1 VAVTTSLWWS
11 QKNGDYS
18 VMRWPVLTVTI
29 KYEHDVVV
37 ARQRARQIAGLLGFD
52 SQDQSRIATAVS
64 EIARNAFN
72 YAEGGRVEFQVED
85 EATQQSL
92 LIEVKDQ
99 GPGIAELES
108 VLQGQYRSATGMGLG
123 IMGARRLM
131 DVCEISSSRG
141 SGTSVLMKKNL
152 PKRAPVV
159 TAERLRALAGQ
170 LASERPQSLLEE
182 MQQQNGE
189 LLRLLD
195 ELRRRQDDLERLNR
209 ELEDTN
215 LGVIALYSELD
226 EKASAL
232 RRADEMKSRFLSNMS
247 HEFRT
252 PLNSIIALTQLLL
265 SRSDGDLTEEQDKQ
279 VSFIRKGATALL
291 EMVGDLLDLAKIE
304 AGKVE
309 VNPSEFTVENL
320 FSALRGV
327 FRPML
332 ANKAVE
338 LIFEEP
344 GGIPALSTDEGKVS
358 QILRNFISNA
368 LKFTER
374 GEVRVRALLAAEG
387 DAVTFYVADTG
398 IGIAAADQPR
408 IFEEFAQVENP
419 LQRHAKGTGLGLPL
433 CRSLAR
439 LLGGDVAVE
448 SEIGVGST
456 FSVTIPARYSEREK
470 EPRAPAK
477 GKRLETPRSESRL
490 LLIDDDESARYLIKK
505 MLGRSPWLVD
515 EAASGEE
522 GIRMALEARPNLI
535 LLDLKMPGLSGFE
548 TLSRL
553 KNDPQTSETP
563 VVVVTSQTLT
573 SRECEDLMISACA
586 ILSKEGLSQEGLL
599 EAILR
604 ATGMRNKEAKA
615 GISAKS
621 RVKGNDE

>member
-1 VAVTTSLWWS
+1 
-11 QKNGDYS
+11 
-18 VMRWPVLTVTI
+18 MRWPILTVTI

-37 ARQRARQIAGLLGFD
+37 ARQRARQIAGLLEFD
-52 SQDQSRIATAVS
+52 AQDQSRIATAVS

-72 YAEGGRVEFQVED
+72 YAKGGRVEFQVEG
-85 EATQQSL
+85 EAAQQSL
-92 LIEVKDQ
+92 LIEIKDQ
-99 GPGIAELES
+99 GPGIAELDN

-131 DVCEISSSRG
+131 DACEISSSRG

-152 PKRAPVV
+152 PKRAPIV
-159 TAERLRALAGQ
+159 TGERLRALAGQ

-215 LGVIALYSELD
+215 LGVIALYADLD

-252 PLNSIIALTQLLL
+252 PLNSIMALTQLLL
-265 SRSDGDLTEEQDKQ
+265 NRSDGDLTVEQEKQ
-279 VSFIRKGATALL
+279 VSFIRKGAAALL
-291 EMVGDLLDLAKIE
+291 EMVSDLLDLAKIE
-304 AGKVE
+304 AGIVE
-309 VNPSEFTVENL
+309 VHPSEFTVENL
-320 FSALRGV
+320 FGALRGV

-332 ANKAVE
+332 SNKAVN
-338 LIFEEP
+338 LIFEEV
-344 GGIPALSTDEGKVS
+344 GEIPALRTDEVKIT
-358 QILRNFISNA
+358 QILRNLISNA

-374 GEVRVRALLAAEG
+374 GEVRVRAALAAEG
-387 DAVTFYVADTG
+387 EDVTFYVSDTG
-398 IGIAAADQPR
+398 IGIAAADQLR
-408 IFEEFAQVENP
+408 IFEEFTQVENP

-456 FSVTIPARYSEREK
+456 FSATIPVRYSEREK

-477 GKRLETPRSESRL
+477 GERLETSRSESRL

-505 MLGRSPWLVD
+505 MLGRSPWKVD

-553 KNDPQTSETP
+553 KNDPLTSETP

-573 SRECEDLMISACA
+573 SAEAEDLMGSARA

-599 EAILR
+599 EAIMR
-604 ATGMRNKEAKA
+604 ATGVRNKEANA

-621 RVKGNDE
+621 RVKVNDER

>member
-1 VAVTTSLWWS
+1 
-11 QKNGDYS
+11 
-18 VMRWPVLTVTI
+18 MRWPVLTVTI

-37 ARQRARQIAGLLGFD
+37 ARQRARQIAGLLEFD
-52 SQDQSRIATAVS
+52 AQDQSRIATAVS

-72 YAEGGRVEFQVED
+72 YAEGGRVEFQVEG

-131 DVCEISSSRG
+131 DACEISSSRG

-152 PKRAPVV
+152 PKRAPIV
-159 TAERLRALAGQ
+159 TAERMRALASQ

-195 ELRRRQDDLERLNR
+195 ELRRRQDDLERLNH

-226 EKASAL
+226 DKASAL

-252 PLNSIIALTQLLL
+252 PLNSIMALTQLLI
-265 SRSDGDLTEEQDKQ
+265 SRSDGDLTEEQEKQ
-279 VSFIRKGATALL
+279 VSFIRKGAAALL

-309 VNPSEFTVENL
+309 VQPAEFTVENL

-332 ANKAVE
+332 ANKAVD

-344 GGIPALSTDEGKVS
+344 SGIPALRTDEKKVT

-374 GEVRVRALLAAEG
+374 GEVRVSALLAAEG
-387 DAVTFYVADTG
+387 DDVTFYVSDTG
-398 IGIAAADQPR
+398 IGIAAADQLR
-408 IFEEFAQVENP
+408 IFEEFTQVENP
-419 LQRHAKGTGLGLPL
+419 LQRHTKGTGLGLPL

-439 LLGGDVAVE
+439 LLGGDVTVE

-456 FSVTIPARYSEREK
+456 FSATIPVCYSEREK

-477 GKRLETPRSESRL
+477 GKRLETPCSESRL

-505 MLGRSPWLVD
+505 MLVRSPWLVD

-535 LLDLKMPGLSGFE
+535 LLDLNMPGLSGFE

-553 KNDPQTSETP
+553 KNDPLTSETP

-573 SRECEDLMISACA
+573 SGECEDLMSTARA

-599 EAILR
+599 EAIMR
-604 ATGMRNKEAKA
+604 ATGMRNKGAQA
-615 GISAKS
+615 GISSKS
-621 RVKGNDE
+621 GVKGNDE

>member
-1 VAVTTSLWWS
+1 
-11 QKNGDYS
+11 
-18 VMRWPVLTVTI
+18 MRWPILTVTI

-37 ARQRARQIAGLLGFD
+37 ARQRARQIAGLLEFEA
-52 SQDQSRIATAVS
+52 QDQSRIATAVS

-72 YAEGGRVEFQVED
+72 YAEGGRVDFQFEG
-85 EATQQSL
+85 EASQQSL

-131 DVCEISSSRG
+131 DVCEIRSSRE

-152 PKRAPVV
+152 PIRAPIV
-159 TAERLRALAGQ
+159 TGERLRDLAGQ
-170 LASERPQSLLEE
+170 LASERPQSPLEE
-182 MQQQNGE
+182 IQQQNGE
-189 LLRLLD
+189 LLRLLE

-232 RRADEMKSRFLSNMS
+232 RRADDMKSSFLSNMS

-252 PLNSIIALTQLLL
+252 PLNSVMALTQLLL
-265 SRSDGDLTEEQDKQ
+265 NRSDGDLTEEQEKQ
-279 VSFIRKGATALL
+279 VGFIRKGAATLL

-309 VNPSEFTVENL
+309 VRSSEFTVENL

-332 ANKAVE
+332 TNKAVD
-338 LIFEEP
+338 LIFEEV
-344 GGIPALSTDEGKVS
+344 GEIPALDTDEGKVN

-387 DAVTFYVADTG
+387 GDVTFYVADTG
-398 IGIAAADQPR
+398 VGIAPADQAR
-408 IFEEFAQVENP
+408 IFEEFTQVENP
-419 LQRHAKGTGLGLPL
+419 LQRHAKGTGLGLSL
-433 CRSLAR
+433 CRRLAR

-456 FSVTIPARYSEREK
+456 FSATIPVRHPAEEK
-470 EPRAPAK
+470 KPAPPAK
-477 GKRLETPRSESRL
+477 SKRLKTPRSESRL
-490 LLIDDDESARYLIKK
+490 LLIDDEESARYLIKK

-522 GIRMALEARPNLI
+522 GVRRARESRPNLI
-535 LLDLKMPGLSGFE
+535 LLDLKMPGLNGFE

-553 KNDPQTSETP
+553 KNDPLTSETP
-563 VVVVTSQTLT
+563 VVVVTSHTLT
-573 SRECEDLMISACA
+573 AGEREDLMARAHA
-586 ILSKEGLSQEGLL
+586 ILSKEGLSKEGLL
-599 EAILR
+599 EAIMR
-604 ATGMRNKEAKA
+604 ATGMRDEEAQA

-621 RVKGNDE
+621 SVKGNDE

>member
-1 VAVTTSLWWS
+1 
-11 QKNGDYS
+11 
-18 VMRWPVLTVTI
+18 MRWPVLTVTI

-37 ARQRARQIAGLLGFD
+37 ARQRARQIAGLLEFD
-52 SQDQSRIATAVS
+52 PQDQSRIATAVS

-72 YAEGGRVEFQVED
+72 YAKGGRVEFQVEGD
-85 EATQQSL
+85 AAQQSL

-152 PKRAPVV
+152 PKRAPIV
-159 TAERLRALAGQ
+159 TSERLRALAGQ
-170 LASERPQSLLEE
+170 LASERPQSMLEE

-226 EKASAL
+226 DKASAL
-232 RRADEMKSRFLSNMS
+232 RRADDMKSRFLSNMS

-252 PLNSIIALTQLLL
+252 PLNSIMALTQLLL
-265 SRSDGDLTEEQDKQ
+265 SRSDGDLTEEQEKQ
-279 VSFIRKGATALL
+279 VSFIRKGAAALL

-309 VNPSEFTVENL
+309 VHPADFTVENL

-332 ANKAVE
+332 ANKAVD

-344 GGIPALSTDEGKVS
+344 GGIPALRTDEGKVT
-358 QILRNFISNA
+358 QIVRNFISNA

-374 GEVRVRALLAAEG
+374 GEVRVRVALAAEG
-387 DAVTFYVADTG
+387 DDVTFYVSDTG
-398 IGIAAADQPR
+398 IGIAAADQTR
-408 IFEEFAQVENP
+408 IFEEFTQVENP

-433 CRSLAR
+433 CRRLAR

-448 SEIGVGST
+448 SEVGLGST
-456 FSVTIPARYSEREK
+456 FSATIPVCYSTGEIGPKASARGERF
-470 EPRAPAK
+470 EPR
-477 GKRLETPRSESRL
+477 RSESRL
-490 LLIDDDESARYLIKK
+490 LLIDDDESARYLLKK
-505 MLGRSPWLVD
+505 MLGRLPWPVD

-522 GIRMALEARPNLI
+522 GIRRARESRPNLI
-535 LLDLKMPGLSGFE
+535 LLDLKMPGLNGFE

-553 KNDPQTSETP
+553 KSDPLTSETP
-563 VVVVTSQTLT
+563 VVIVTSQTLT
-573 SRECEDLMISACA
+573 SGEREDLMARAQA
-586 ILSKEGLSQEGLL
+586 IISKEGLSQEGLL
-599 EAILR
+599 
-604 ATGMRNKEAKA
+604 ATIMQAVGKEQ
-615 GISAKS
+615 
-621 RVKGNDE
+621 

>member
-1 VAVTTSLWWS
+1 
-11 QKNGDYS
+11 
-18 VMRWPVLTVTI
+18 MRWPVLTVTI
-29 KYEHDVVV
+29 KYEHDVVA
-37 ARQRARQIAGLLGFD
+37 ARRRARQIAGLLGFEA
-52 SQDQSRIATAVS
+52 QDQSRIATAVS

-72 YAEGGRVEFQVED
+72 YADGGRVEFQVEG
-85 EATQQSL
+85 EATRQTL
-92 LIEVKDQ
+92 LIEVKDK

-131 DVCEISSSRG
+131 DVCEVSSSSE
-141 SGTSVLMKKNL
+141 SGTNVLMKKTL
-152 PKRAPVV
+152 PKRTPVM
-159 TAERLRALAGQ
+159 TAERMRELADQ
-170 LASERPQSLLEE
+170 LASERPQSPLEE
-182 MQQQNGE
+182 IQQQNGE
-189 LLRLLD
+189 LIRLLD

-215 LGVIALYSELD
+215 LGVIALYADLD

-232 RRADEMKSRFLSNMS
+232 RRADQMKSHFLSNMS

-252 PLNSIIALTQLLL
+252 PLNSIMALTQLLL
-265 SRSDGDLTEEQDKQ
+265 NRSDGDLTEEQEKQ
-279 VSFIRKGATALL
+279 VSFIRKGAAALL

-304 AGKVE
+304 AGVVE
-309 VNPSEFTVENL
+309 VHPVEFTVENL

-332 ANKAVE
+332 ANKAVN
-338 LIFEEP
+338 LIFEEV
-344 GGIPALSTDEGKVS
+344 GEIPALNTDEVKIT
-358 QILRNFISNA
+358 QIMRNLISNA

-374 GEVRVRALLAAEG
+374 GEVRVRAALAAEG
-387 DAVTFYVADTG
+387 DDVTFYVADTG

-408 IFEEFAQVENP
+408 IFEEFTQVENP

-433 CRSLAR
+433 CRSLTR
-439 LLGGDVAVE
+439 LLGGDVTVE

-456 FSVTIPARYSEREK
+456 FSAKIPVRYSEKER
-470 EPRAPAK
+470 EPRAPDKAE
-477 GKRLETPRSESRL
+477 RLETPRSKSRL

-505 MLGRSPWLVD
+505 MLDRSPWQVD

-522 GIRMALEARPNLI
+522 GIRRAREARPNLI

-553 KNDPQTSETP
+553 KNDPLTSETP

-573 SRECEDLMISACA
+573 SEECEDLMARTYA
-586 ILSKEGLSQEGLL
+586 ILSKEGMSQEGLL
-599 EAILR
+599 EAIMR
-604 ATGMRNKEAKA
+604 ATGGRNKEAQA
-615 GISAKS
+615 GISAES
-621 RVKGNDE
+621 SVKGNDEQ

>member
-1 VAVTTSLWWS
+1 MMSLWWS
-11 QKNGDYS
+11 LKNSVYS
-18 VMRWPVLTVTI
+18 VMRWPILTVTI
-29 KYEHDVVV
+29 KYEHDVVA
-37 ARQRARQIAGLLGFD
+37 ARRRARQIAGLLGFD
-52 SQDQSRIATAVS
+52 AQDQSRIATAVS

-72 YAEGGRVEFQVED
+72 YAEGGRVEFQVEG
-85 EATQQSL
+85 EATQQTL

-108 VLQGQYRSATGMGLG
+108 VLQGQYRSDTGMGLG

-131 DVCEISSSRG
+131 DECEISSSSE
-141 SGTSVLMKKNL
+141 SGTNVLMKKTL
-152 PKRAPVV
+152 PKRAPVMTV
-159 TAERLRALAGQ
+159 ERMRELADQ
-170 LASERPQSLLEE
+170 LASERPQSPLEE
-182 MQQQNGE
+182 IQQQNGE
-189 LLRLLD
+189 LIRLLD

-215 LGVIALYSELD
+215 LGVIALYADLD

-252 PLNSIIALTQLLL
+252 PLNSIMALTQLLL
-265 SRSDGDLTEEQDKQ
+265 NRSDGDLTEEQEKQ
-279 VSFIRKGATALL
+279 VSFIRKGSAALL

-304 AGKVE
+304 AGMVE
-309 VNPSEFTVENL
+309 VHPAEFTVENL

-327 FRPML
+327 FRPIL
-332 ANKAVE
+332 ANKAVN
-338 LIFEEP
+338 LIFEEV
-344 GGIPALSTDEGKVS
+344 GEIPALNTDEVKIT

-374 GEVRVRALLAAEG
+374 GEVRVRAALAVEG
-387 DAVTFYVADTG
+387 DSVTFYVADTG

-408 IFEEFAQVENP
+408 IFEEFTQVENP

-456 FSVTIPARYSEREK
+456 FSATIPVHYSVRER
-470 EPRAPAK
+470 EPRASAK
-477 GKRLETPRSESRL
+477 AERLETPRSKSRL

-505 MLGRSPWLVD
+505 MLDRSSWLVD

-522 GIRMALEARPNLI
+522 GIRRAREARPNLI

-553 KNDPQTSETP
+553 KNDPLTSDTP
-563 VVVVTSQTLT
+563 VVVVTSRTLT
-573 SRECEDLMISACA
+573 SGECEDLMATAYA

-599 EAILR
+599 DAIMR
-604 ATGMRNKEAKA
+604 ATGGSNKEAQA

-621 RVKGNDE
+621 RVKGNDEQ